1 MILADKIVELRKK
14 NGWSQEELA
23 EQLNVTRHSV
33 SKWEGAQSIP
43 DLERILQMSRV
54 FEVST
59 DYLLRDDLG
68 EEERGE
74 TAAVPEE
81 GPRRRVTLKQAH
93 EFLEAKQF
101 TAPWIALA
109 ADLCILSP
117 ICLFL
122 LGIQAEMGRWP
133 EALAVGFGLAV
144 LLAMV
149 AVAVAVFIY
158 CGTKTKDFLYLDDEA
173 IETEYGVTGMVRE
186 RQKQMQPAY
195 MRNNIIATILCILS
209 PIPLFISMF
218 FDNDEYSVIGLCLL
232 LAVVAVGVH
241 IFIRAGIPWESL
253 QKLLQEEEYTARAKR
268 ERSRVRPFAR
278 IYWLL
283 VTAAYLA
290 WSLSG
295 AAWRISWVV
304 WPVAGVL
311 FAAVREIVL
320 LMQRPNRR

>member
-23 EQLNVTRHSV
+23 EQLNVTRQSV

-54 FEVST
+54 FGVST

-68 EEERGE
+68 EEECGE

-81 GPRRRVTLKQAH
+81 GPRRRVTLKEAH
-93 EFLEAKQF
+93 AFLEAKQF
-101 TAPWIALA
+101 TAPWVALA
-109 ADLCILSP
+109 TDLCILSP

-122 LGIQAEMGRWP
+122 LGMQAEMGRWP
-133 EALAVGFGLAV
+133 EGLAAGV
-144 LLAMV
+144 GLVILLAMV
-149 AVAVAVFIY
+149 AAAVAIFIY
-158 CGTKTKDFLYLDDEA
+158 CGTKTKDFLYLDDEVV
-173 IETEYGVTGMVRE
+173 ETEYGVSGMVRE
-186 RQKQMQPAY
+186 RQKQMQGAY

-209 PIPLFISMF
+209 PVPLFISLF
-218 FDNDEYSVIGLCLL
+218 FENEEYSVMGLCLL
-232 LAVVAVGVH
+232 LALAAVGVN

-253 QKLLQEEEYTARAKR
+253 QKLLQEDEYTTRAKR
-268 ERSRVRPFAR
+268 ERSRLRPFVR

-283 VTAAYLA
+283 VTAIYLA

-295 AAWRISWVV
+295 AAWHISWVV

-311 FAAVREIVL
+311 FAAVREAIL
-320 LMQRPNRR
+320 LIPLQKP